1 MAAPAGT
8 EAMMTEPEGLSF
20 GYDTPEA
27 DVVDQHIE
35 VNANEDDTWLDTDH
49 VTAARDWEA
58 SEADLI
64 DQAIVV
70 PLPEDDPDF
79 NR

>member
-1 MAAPAGT
+1 
-8 EAMMTEPEGLSF
+8 MTEPDGLSF
-20 GYDTPEA
+20 GNDTPEA

-35 VNANEDDTWLDTDH
+35 VNVNDDDTWLDADH
-49 VTAARDWEA
+49 VTAARDWDA

-79 NR
+79 DR